1 MNEIVQ
7 KIEKAA
13 HIVLISHINP
23 DADSLGSA
31 SAMYSFLLQKHKKV
45 SWFCKT
51 QNINQK
57 FSCLPWFENIKASFP
72 LSADLA
78 ISLDCAHK
86 SRLGAEVSCELI
98 NIDHHTTNDYFGDI
112 NLVDKDA
119 ISTTKI
125 LYDFFTCNG
134 LKINKKTATALYAGI
149 LDDSNSF
156 TSQNVDGTT
165 FAIVKELIDVGAD
178 FKSCNKSILQTLSL
192 AALRLRA
199 TMFKNLSLE
208 CDGRVAFFC
217 VSYEDML
224 SSGARPHDC
233 EAPLEESLHLATVEV
248 AVLLRE
254 NRDLC
259 IKASLRSKNDFK
271 VDSIAALFGGGGH
284 QNRAGFDLDN
294 TLSQEEVKMKLL
306 HYIKEG
312 LVV

>member
-1 MNEIVQ
+1 
-7 KIEKAA
+7 
-13 HIVLISHINP
+13 
-23 DADSLGSA
+23 
-31 SAMYSFLLQKHKKV
+31 MYSFLLQKHKKV

-51 QNINQK
+51 QSIDKK
-57 FSCLPWFENIKASFP
+57 FSCLPWFENIRASFP

-86 SRLGAEVSCELI
+86 SRLGSEVSCELI
-98 NIDHHTTNDYFGDI
+98 NIDHHTTNEYFGDV
-112 NLVDKDA
+112 NLVDKEA
-119 ISTTKI
+119 ISTTKV
-125 LYDFFTCNG
+125 LYDFFIDNDV
-134 LKINKKTATALYAGI
+134 KINKKMATALYAGI

-156 TSQNVDGTT
+156 TAQNVDGTT
-165 FAIVKELIDVGAD
+165 FAIVKELIDAGAD

-192 AALRLRA
+192 AALRLKA
-199 TMFKNLSLE
+199 IMFKNLSLE
-208 CDGRVAFFC
+208 CEGRVAFFC

-224 SSGARPHDC
+224 CSGAKPYDC

-254 NRDLC
+254 NRELC
-259 IKASLRSKNDFK
+259 IKGSLRSKSSFK
-271 VDSIAALFGGGGH
+271 VDAIAALFGGGGH

-306 HYIKEG
+306 NCIKEG

>member
-7 KIEKAA
+7 KIEKAS
-13 HIVLISHINP
+13 HVVLISHINP

-78 ISLDCAHK
+78 ISLDCAHQ

-125 LYDFFTCNG
+125 LYDFFISIG
-134 LKINKKTATALYAGI
+134 VKINKKTATALYAGI

-156 TSQNVDGTT
+156 TAQNMDGTT
-165 FAIVKELIDVGAD
+165 FAIVKELIDAGAD
-178 FKSCNKSILQTLSL
+178 FRSCNKSILQTLSL

-199 TMFKNLSLE
+199 VMFKNLSLE
-208 CDGRVAFFC
+208 CDGKVAFFC

-224 SSGARPHDC
+224 SSGAKPQDC

-259 IKASLRSKNDFK
+259 IKASLRSKNSFE
-271 VDSIAALFGGGGH
+271 VNAIAALFGGGGH
-284 QNRAGFDLDN
+284 KNRAGFDLDN
-294 TLSQEEVKMKLL
+294 RLGIKEVKINLL
-306 HYIKEG
+306 NYIKEG
-312 LVV
+312 LIV